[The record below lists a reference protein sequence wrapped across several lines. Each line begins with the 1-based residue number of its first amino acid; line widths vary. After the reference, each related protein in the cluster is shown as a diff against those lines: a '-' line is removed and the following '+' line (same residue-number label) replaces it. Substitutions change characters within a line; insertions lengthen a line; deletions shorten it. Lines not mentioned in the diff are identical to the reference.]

1 MPRDFPRTARVA
13 EQLRQE
19 LSELIRDAV
28 KDPRLGPVTVTEV
41 QVARDF
47 SHAKVFVSFLGVTQG
62 IEEKISILQSAAR
75 MIQGQ
80 LGRRLRLRMIPQLQF
95 QYDEVL
101 DHGQRMDALIAKARA
116 EDEQR
121 GDPSGESAP
130 ESSAE

>member
-13 EQLRQE
+13 EQLRQD

-62 IEEKISILQSAAR
+62 LEEKISILQSAAR

-95 QYDEVL
+95 HYDEVL

-121 GDPSGESAP
+121 GDHSGQSGSE
-130 ESSAE
+130 

>member
-62 IEEKISILQSAAR
+62 IEEKISILQHAAR
-75 MIQGQ
+75 MVQGQ

-121 GDPSGESAP
+121 GDHSGESAT
-130 ESSAE
+130 E

>member
-62 IEEKISILQSAAR
+62 IEEKISILQNAAR

-121 GDPSGESAP
+121 GDHSGESGP
-130 ESSAE
+130 E

>member
-41 QVARDF
+41 QMARDF

-95 QYDEVL
+95 HYDEVL

-121 GDPSGESAP
+121 GDH
-130 ESSAE
+130 SAESGPE